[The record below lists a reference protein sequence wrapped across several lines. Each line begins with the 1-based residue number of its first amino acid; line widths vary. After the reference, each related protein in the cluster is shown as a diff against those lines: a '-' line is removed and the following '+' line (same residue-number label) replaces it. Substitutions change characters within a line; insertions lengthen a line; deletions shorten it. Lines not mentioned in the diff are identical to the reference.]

1 MFTPAISPIRMR
13 LDTPHGRPGH
23 LNTNR
28 LDQHSASTGH
38 GAHYRVVAFLP
49 NANGLYCRVDHK
61 HGQRMPTDA
70 EILRAARATQGVT
83 GRWTLASRMPWPDG
97 SATDIHFTRV

>member
-1 MFTPAISPIRMR
+1 MFIPAMR

-23 LNTNR
+23 LNTYL
-28 LDQHSASTGH
+28 LDQHSASTGR

-49 NANGLYCRVDHK
+49 NADGLYCRVDHK

-70 EILRAARATQGVT
+70 EILRAARA
-83 GRWTLASRMPWPDG
+83 SRMPWPDG
-97 SATDIHFTRV
+97 SATDIHFTRA

>member
-1 MFTPAISPIRMR
+1 MFIPAMR

-23 LNTNR
+23 LNTYL
-28 LDQHSASTGH
+28 LDQHSASTGR

-49 NANGLYCRVDHK
+49 SADGLYCRVDHK

-70 EILRAARATQGVT
+70 EILRAARATQGVA
-83 GRWTLASRMPWPDG
+83 GRWALASRMPWPDG
-97 SATDIHFTRV
+97 SATDIHFTRA